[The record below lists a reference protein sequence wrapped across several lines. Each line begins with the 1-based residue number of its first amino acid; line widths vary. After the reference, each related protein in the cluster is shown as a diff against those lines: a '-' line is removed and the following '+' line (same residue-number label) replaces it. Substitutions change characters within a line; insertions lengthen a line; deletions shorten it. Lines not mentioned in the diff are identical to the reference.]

1 MNVCWPKCCC
11 WVFRFLV
18 LQHLVYLITAQPYVD
33 PVMLVG
39 NSWKTKTVG
48 ADTFRD
54 GSLVRAILAS
64 ATSDPKF
71 ACDHPVQSNA
81 TLQLTSGEGLVLK
94 DVDGCIA
101 WSTNTTGKSV
111 ASMNLTDK
119 ANLVLFDDNN
129 ATVWQSFDH
138 PTDCLL
144 PGQNLMAGQKLTP
157 TIFFDRASSAQ
168 HMRIGSDRHLRVY
181 DWEEFDRCGW
191 NEVADLFTEE
201 IDECSYPTV
210 CGKFGICSNG
220 QKCRCPEPTIQGTTY
235 FKREIEKQP
244 EIGCLEITPLSCNA
258 SQSQIFLE
266 VKVTSY
272 FAFHADLGNVTLE
285 TCKVMCLRNCSC
297 KAVVFRYHSDPA
309 MGDCYLPPDIFSL
322 KDSDN
327 SGYHSV
333 YLKVQNAPH
342 AVPQGMKRRELAKEN
357 RLMDLV
363 NNQSEHMRFNKAEMM
378 TIMRVAAW
386 CLQSDYAKRPS
397 MSMLLNFL
405 EDDLEIEGNL
415 DNSSSNPAL
424 KTMSIEQGDC
434 SPSSPYGEKH
444 SKLTRR
450 RYLSYVSTF
459 SLLCKNQ

>member
-1 MNVCWPKCCC
+1 
-11 WVFRFLV
+11 
-18 LQHLVYLITAQPYVD
+18 
-33 PVMLVG
+33 
-39 NSWKTKTVG
+39 
-48 ADTFRD
+48 
-54 GSLVRAILAS
+54 
-64 ATSDPKF
+64 
-71 ACDHPVQSNA
+71 
-81 TLQLTSGEGLVLK
+81 
-94 DVDGCIA
+94 
-101 WSTNTTGKSV
+101 
-111 ASMNLTDK
+111 
-119 ANLVLFDDNN
+119 
-129 ATVWQSFDH
+129 
-138 PTDCLL
+138 
-144 PGQNLMAGQKLTP
+144 
-157 TIFFDRASSAQ
+157 
-168 HMRIGSDRHLRVY
+168 MRIGSDGHLRVY

-342 AVPQGMKRRELAKEN
+342 AVPQGMKRRELVKI
-357 RLMDLV
+357 LG
-363 NNQSEHMRFNKAEMM
+363 SSIGSFFG
-378 TIMRVAAW
+378 
-386 CLQSDYAKRPS
+386 
-397 MSMLLNFL
+397 LLF
-405 EDDLEIEGNL
+405 
-415 DNSSSNPAL
+415 
-424 KTMSIEQGDC
+424 
-434 SPSSPYGEKH
+434 
-444 SKLTRR
+444 
-450 RYLSYVSTF
+450 
-459 SLLCKNQ
+459 